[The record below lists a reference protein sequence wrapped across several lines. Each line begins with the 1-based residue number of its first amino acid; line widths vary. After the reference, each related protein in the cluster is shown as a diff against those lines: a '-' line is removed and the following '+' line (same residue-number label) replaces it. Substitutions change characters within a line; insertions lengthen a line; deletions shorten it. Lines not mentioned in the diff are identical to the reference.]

1 VRPTDQG
8 AKFDAESAA
17 AADRDRSPMDTAPGN
32 PPASAISELSADLA
46 EYPHAL
52 ARRADAR
59 T

>member
-1 VRPTDQG
+1 
-8 AKFDAESAA
+8 
-17 AADRDRSPMDTAPGN
+17 MDTAPGN